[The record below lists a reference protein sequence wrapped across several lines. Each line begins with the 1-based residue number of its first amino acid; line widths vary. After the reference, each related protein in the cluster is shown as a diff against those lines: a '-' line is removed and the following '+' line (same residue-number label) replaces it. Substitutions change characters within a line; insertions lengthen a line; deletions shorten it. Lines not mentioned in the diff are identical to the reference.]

1 MAEVVAL
8 VDYGAG
14 NLHSVANALRAA
26 GAKGVKVTSDP
37 DAVRAADRV
46 VLPGVGSFK
55 ACAEGLR
62 AIPHMIESMQ
72 ERVFV
77 GGAPFL
83 LPLLYQTGLGFT
95 PVGWHTTEGV
105 TYHVE
110 VSGAREPI
118 AYDVAVVGCGD

>member
-62 AIPHMIESMQ
+62 
-72 ERVFV
+72 
-77 GGAPFL
+77 
-83 LPLLYQTGLGFT
+83 
-95 PVGWHTTEGV
+95 
-105 TYHVE
+105 
-110 VSGAREPI
+110 
-118 AYDVAVVGCGD
+118 